1 MPPLCHQSSPPV
13 IAPHSLLPPCQFS
26 APHLASVARA
36 ENVVG
41 LEWWP
46 VQLSSTCPLSCRKP
60 GHTLLAPLSTQ
71 PPASLPL
78 PPLPLARNIKV
89 SGQLPHASGPT
100 SISTGSSQ
108 PAIGYLAT
116 VSSFPSCIV
125 IPAAALIPQPAHSQK
140 PPITRSLSTDNQHLL
155 GNIRTGQHLFASS
168 NKSQLTLSSTVLVAL
183 LVPFPAF
190 MDLLCN
196 FEIEMEDILTN
207 AKPIQSHHCCSAQTS
222 LVKTVKTL
230 RRCYHLITAFFSF
243 FSPPLP

>member
-1 MPPLCHQSSPPV
+1 MAEPGGRSAPLCHQSSPPV

-36 ENVVG
+36 ESVVVG

-89 SGQLPHASGPT
+89 SGQLPHASKPT

-116 VSSFPSCIV
+116 VSSSP
-125 IPAAALIPQPAHSQK
+125 PALSSQPPLFLSLHILRSHLLLGASR
-140 PPITRSLSTDNQHLL
+140 PITNTYSAT
-155 GNIRTGQHLFASS
+155 
-168 NKSQLTLSSTVLVAL
+168 
-183 LVPFPAF
+183 
-190 MDLLCN
+190 C
-196 FEIEMEDILTN
+196 
-207 AKPIQSHHCCSAQTS
+207 QSHIFSNICQILINIYSA
-222 LVKTVKTL
+222 
-230 RRCYHLITAFFSF
+230 SF
-243 FSPPLP
+243 PHKKS